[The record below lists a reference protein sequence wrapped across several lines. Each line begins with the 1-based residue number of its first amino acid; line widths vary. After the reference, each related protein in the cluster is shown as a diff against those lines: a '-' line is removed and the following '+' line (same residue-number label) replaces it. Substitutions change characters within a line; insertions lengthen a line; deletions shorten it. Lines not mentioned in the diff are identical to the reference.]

1 MIDYHDLYLKKY
13 VLVLADVFEKF
24 TSESLKFY
32 KLDPSHYFSSPGL
45 SWDAVLKMT
54 GITLELISDIGK
66 HLFIEKGLCGGS
78 SYIWKGFSEAN
89 KKYMKNYDPTKEINS
104 LCILMKA
111 ICMAGKILWIQVV
124 KRCW

>member
-32 KLDPSHYFSSPGL
+32 ELDPSYYFSSPGL
-45 SWDAVLKMT
+45 SWDAILKMT

-66 HLFIEKGLCGGS
+66 HLLKKDYEEEVLTFEKDLVKQ
-78 SYIWKGFSEAN
+78 IRNTWKIMILQ
-89 KKYMKNYDPTKEINS
+89 KKINS
-104 LCILMKA
+104 LCILIKT

>member
-1 MIDYHDLYLKKY
+1 MKNMIDYHDLYLKKD

-89 KKYMKNYDPTKEINS
+89 KKYMKNYDPTKENKFIMYLDESNLYGWENIVNS
-104 LCILMKA
+104 SS
-111 ICMAGKILWIQVV
+111 
-124 KRCW
+124 